1 MSATFSSGGVLR
13 VVAGALASATLTLL
27 IGSVPGSA
35 QMAADRRVQLAGD
48 LVLTVIRDSSCAD
61 LMAKMQ
67 KSRGGGGGGSS
78 MMQQKMAALL
88 ADPRNRTAFANRIG
102 GPLVNKM
109 LDCKMMPFGH

>member
-1 MSATFSSGGVLR
+1 MSATFSSGSVLR
-13 VVAGALASATLTLL
+13 VVAGALATATLALL

-35 QMAADRRVQLAGD
+35 QMAADRRVQLASD

-67 KSRGGGGGGSS
+67 KSRSGGSGGSS
-78 MMQQKMAALL
+78 MMQAKMGALL
-88 ADPRNRTAFANRIG
+88 ADPRNRAAFSNRIG